1 MCGLIEYLLPLI
13 LAAFLIGVVPSI
25 RLGFQF
31 QEQLSKHISTQEL
44 SKQGLID
51 GETGG
56 LAPAYVINRRFLMY
70 QDSELSQF
78 GEAYRRA
85 LLRAIWLAVALIVI
99 VAAVSSRNHAFLS
112 CYAI

>member
-1 MCGLIEYLLPLI
+1 MCGIGEYLVPLMF
-13 LAAFLIGVVPSI
+13 LAFLVGVVPSI

-44 SKQGLID
+44 SKKGLID

-56 LAPAYVINRRFLMY
+56 LAPAYVINRRFLKY
-70 QDSELSQF
+70 QDSELAKL
-78 GEAYRRA
+78 GEAYRSA
-85 LLRAIWLAVALIVI
+85 LLRALGLAVVLIVI
-99 VAAVSSRNHAFLS
+99 VAVVSSKNHALLS